1 MASVKK
7 KQDKKRKNSISQ
19 SKIGEGQYR
28 IGEIEYTKNVLKA
41 LKEAIDENDKLREIV
56 AKLNSENEKM
66 KSELDEKDNAI
77 LDLENYYNVSILLFY
92 YLISSVKL
100 TMLNINQL
108 RKKLKKEKKQMTN
121 LSKLYNLFNNKY

>member
-7 KQDKKRKNSISQ
+7 KQDKKRKNWISQ

-92 YLISSVKL
+92 YLISFVKL

-108 RKKLKKEKKQMTN
+108 RKKLKKEQKQMTN

>member
-92 YLISSVKL
+92 YLISFVKL

>member
-92 YLISSVKL
+92 YLISFVRL

-108 RKKLKKEKKQMTN
+108 RKKLKKEQKQMTN

>member
-77 LDLENYYNVSILLFY
+77 LDLENYYNVSILITFLLFD
-92 YLISSVKL
+92 
-100 TMLNINQL
+100 
-108 RKKLKKEKKQMTN
+108 
-121 LSKLYNLFNNKY
+121 

>member
-19 SKIGEGQYR
+19 SKISEGQYS

-77 LDLENYYNVSILLFY
+77 LDLENYYNVSILLFSPY
-92 YLISSVKL
+92 IYKYI
-100 TMLNINQL
+100 T
-108 RKKLKKEKKQMTN
+108 KK
-121 LSKLYNLFNNKY
+121 

>member
-19 SKIGEGQYR
+19 SKISEGQYS

-92 YLISSVKL
+92 YLISFVKL

-108 RKKLKKEKKQMTN
+108 RKKLKKEQKQMTN

>member
-92 YLISSVKL
+92 YLISFVKL

-108 RKKLKKEKKQMTN
+108 RKKLKKEQKQMTN

>member
-7 KQDKKRKNSISQ
+7 KQDKKLKNSIISQ
-19 SKIGEGQYR
+19 SKIDEGQYC

-56 AKLNSENEKM
+56 AKLNSENEKI

-77 LDLENYYNVSILLFY
+77 LDLENYYNVNILLFY
-92 YLISSVKL
+92 YFFSSAKLIIS
-100 TMLNINQL
+100 NINQL
-108 RKKLKKEKKQMTN
+108 MKKLKKEKNTN
-121 LSKLYNLFNNKY
+121 DKFK

>member
-7 KQDKKRKNSISQ
+7 KKKKKRKNSISQ

-92 YLISSVKL
+92 YLISFVKL

-108 RKKLKKEKKQMTN
+108 RKKLKKEQKQMTN

>member
-19 SKIGEGQYR
+19 SKISEGQYR

-92 YLISSVKL
+92 YLISFVKL

-108 RKKLKKEKKQMTN
+108 RKKLKKEQKQMTN